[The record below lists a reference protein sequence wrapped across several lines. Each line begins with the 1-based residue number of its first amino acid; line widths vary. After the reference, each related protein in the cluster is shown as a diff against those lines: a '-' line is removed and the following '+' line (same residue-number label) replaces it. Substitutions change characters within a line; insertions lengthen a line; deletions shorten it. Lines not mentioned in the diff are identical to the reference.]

1 MDAALYKELSVQRG
15 LTYCYY
21 RSPSTR
27 GKPTLLLLHGFPS
40 TATDWQKQVAYFQP
54 LGYGIIAPDLLGA
67 GGTAKPL
74 DPKSFRLNDMA
85 RDVMDILAA
94 EGVDKV
100 IGVGHDWY
108 DSPLCQHVNLY

>member
-1 MDAALYKELSVQRG
+1 MDPALYKDLVVQRG
-15 LTYCYY
+15 LNYRYY
-21 RSPSTR
+21 RSPAAE
-27 GKPTLLLLHGFPS
+27 GKPTLLFLHGFPS
-40 TATDWQKQVAYFQP
+40 TAYDWHKQIAYFQP

-74 DPKSFRLNDMA
+74 DAQAFRMNAMA

-100 IGVGHDWY
+100 IGISHDWSV
-108 DSPLCQHVNLY
+108 SPRRTRC